1 MKKFY
6 PGFST
11 LICLSFLF
19 TLDSCTTDP
28 AFVSDDTLGKVDV
41 KNENPYYNSRKED
54 VVPVNSEDSFAS
66 TARIPNKLFEA
77 HYSPD
82 SISTYSTTE
91 TDNIIDPDW
100 KKLITHFTDSSGIT
114 E

>member
-28 AFVSDDTLGKVDV
+28 AFVLDDTLGNVDT
-41 KNENPYYNSRKED
+41 KNGNPYYNSIKGD
-54 VVPVNSEDSFAS
+54 VGSANLVDPYAS
-66 TARIPNKLFEA
+66 ADGIQNKLLETYHA
-77 HYSPD
+77 SD

-91 TDNIIDPDW
+91 ADNIIDPDW